1 MWSLQMSH
9 LSPAP
14 RCSPLLANTVHG
26 RSTGL
31 WPAPAPKCDDLSWSE
46 YCRVNPGLCLLYLCF
61 ELSGKSRVYPL
72 PKPGAGQWA
81 AAQAQAGPR
90 SSPRFVPAPSPSA
103 ELWLPIIQI
112 LEPFIN
118 KAHNG
123 SGMRA
128 LLSTLPGINFGL
140 RSLVPWPA
148 VWSLQQNAK
157 REGMGIN
164 SSRVKCILPCLQLAR
179 KLRLCVSAK
188 FRTSGSVCSAFFH
201 EQNEIL
207 NWTLW

>member
-31 WPAPAPKCDDLSWSE
+31 WPAPAPMWDDLSWSE
-46 YCRVNPGLCLLYLCF
+46 YCRVNPGLCCIYALNYPANPEFIHYPSPGRDNRQQLRLRRGQGAAPA
-61 ELSGKSRVYPL
+61 LSRP
-72 PKPGAGQWA
+72 
-81 AAQAQAGPR
+81 
-90 SSPRFVPAPSPSA
+90 PSPSA

-188 FRTSGSVCSAFFH
+188 FGTSGSVCSAFFH